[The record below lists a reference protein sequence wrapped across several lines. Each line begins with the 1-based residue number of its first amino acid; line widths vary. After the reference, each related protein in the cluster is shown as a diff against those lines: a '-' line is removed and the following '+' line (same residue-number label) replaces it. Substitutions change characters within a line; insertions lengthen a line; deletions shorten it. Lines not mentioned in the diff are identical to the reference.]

1 MNRQGIG
8 IFILRAGVGLGF
20 FAAGIHKFLPSL
32 LDPAHNKAFTS
43 AGFLQFGT
51 GGQWL
56 DSSAKTIVN
65 PTHDI
70 WTSIATNSTLVSLFD
85 TLVVFGEIAIGVALI
100 LGIATRFSSVMGA
113 LLMALIWVAGWSF
126 ANGPFNEAFYYGL
139 ISVVLLFTGA
149 GAYALDTVVAK
160 LPVMQR
166 VPAVK
171 YALG

>member
-1 MNRQGIG
+1 MNRQNLGV
-8 IFILRAGVGLGF
+8 FVLRVGLGLG
-20 FAAGIHKFLPSL
+20 FAFAGLHKFLPSL
-32 LDPAHNKAFTS
+32 LNHANAPFTS
-43 AGFLQFGT
+43 KFFLLKAT

-56 DSSAKTIVN
+56 DSDPKTIVN

-70 WTSIATNSTLVSLFD
+70 WVGIAGNATLVSLFD

-100 LGIATRFSSVMGA
+100 LGLATRFSGVMGTI
-113 LLMALIWVAGWSF
+113 LMALIWTSGWSF

-139 ISVVLLFTGA
+139 GAIVLVMTGA

-160 LPVMQR
+160 LPIVAK
-166 VPAVK
+166 VPVVK